1 MEKILLTTRIRNGDR
16 KAFDELCGRYYAM
29 LVSYA
34 RLFMKDDWAE
44 DVAAA
49 VLLVVCAGFAWHF
62 LAGPDI

>member
-44 DVAAA
+44 DVVQEKIGRAH
-49 VLLVVCAGFAWHF
+49 V
-62 LAGPDI
+62 